1 MLGSLSIRDFR
12 CFPRFDLAFDPE
24 TTCIIGANALGKTSL
39 LEAVVVLTRLQSPRT
54 NLLAPV
60 IRTGAKGLV
69 VDGMVD
75 NRHLQFYYSSS
86 RRKLALDS
94 VEQKDA
100 NDYLQ
105 IARLV
110 FFANTDI
117 DLVRG
122 TGEERRRFLDFL
134 GSQLFR
140 DYRSIAR
147 SYEKALRSRN
157 AYLKMTPVRPREV
170 AAYSKPLVDFGQQLT
185 DLRGAL
191 VQRLEP
197 NAVAAFNLIGERD
210 EQFGLEYHLGSSA
223 DFGAALAASA
233 EEETRLRTTVVGP
246 HRDDLLL
253 RLSGQPAASYASEGQ
268 QRTMAIALKVGHA
281 RLLESAFGRSPLLL
295 LDDVFGELDTVRRN
309 RLFANLPTGGQRIIT
324 TTSLDWLSDLPTGK
338 LYQIKDDSARGRVL
352 EEVHGSGL

>member
-1 MLGSLSIRDFR
+1 MLSNLSIRDFR
-12 CFPRFDLAFDPE
+12 CFTRFDLDFDPAI
-24 TTCIIGANALGKTSL
+24 TCIVGENALGKTSL
-39 LEAVVVLTRLQSPRT
+39 LEAVVVLIRLQSPRT
-54 NLLAPV
+54 NSLAPV

-75 NRHLQFYYSSS
+75 NRHMQFYYSPS

-100 NDYLQ
+100 HEYLQ

-134 GSQLFR
+134 GSQFFR
-140 DYRSIAR
+140 DYRSTLR

-157 AYLKMTPVRPREV
+157 AYLKMTPARAREV
-170 AAYSKPLVDFGQQLT
+170 AAYTKPLISFGQQLT
-185 DLRGAL
+185 DLRSSL
-191 VQRLEP
+191 VGRLEP
-197 NAVAAFNLIGERD
+197 EAIAAFNLIGERE
-210 EQFGLEYHLGSSA
+210 EQFGLDYHCGSSA

-233 EEETRLRTTVVGP
+233 EEEARLRTTVIGP

-253 RLSGQPAASYASEGQ
+253 RLSGQPAAVYASEGQ

-281 RLLESAFGRSPLLL
+281 RLLESEFGRSPLLL
-295 LDDVFGELDTVRRN
+295 LDDVFGELDTGRRN

-324 TTSLDWLSDLPTGK
+324 TTSLAWLDDVPTGK
-338 LYQIKDDSARGRVL
+338 LYEIKDDSTRGRVL
-352 EEVHGSGL
+352 DVISPG

>member
-1 MLGSLSIRDFR
+1 MASIRGWNFMLRHLSIRDFR
-12 CFPRFDLAFDPE
+12 CFPRFELDFDPE
-24 TTCIIGANALGKTSL
+24 ITCIVGANALGKTSL

-54 NLLAPV
+54 NSLAPV

-75 NRHLQFYYSSS
+75 DRHLQFYYSPK

-100 NDYLQ
+100 HEYLQ

-134 GSQLFR
+134 GSQFFR
-140 DYRSIAR
+140 DYRSILR

-170 AAYSKPLVDFGQQLT
+170 AAYT
-185 DLRGAL
+185 
-191 VQRLEP
+191 
-197 NAVAAFNLIGERD
+197 
-210 EQFGLEYHLGSSA
+210 
-223 DFGAALAASA
+223 
-233 EEETRLRTTVVGP
+233 
-246 HRDDLLL
+246 
-253 RLSGQPAASYASEGQ
+253 
-268 QRTMAIALKVGHA
+268 
-281 RLLESAFGRSPLLL
+281 
-295 LDDVFGELDTVRRN
+295 
-309 RLFANLPTGGQRIIT
+309 
-324 TTSLDWLSDLPTGK
+324 
-338 LYQIKDDSARGRVL
+338 
-352 EEVHGSGL
+352 

>member
-1 MLGSLSIRDFR
+1 MLSNLSIRDFR
-12 CFPRFDLAFDPE
+12 CFARFDLDFDAE

-54 NLLAPV
+54 NSLGPV
-60 IRTGAKGLV
+60 IRSGAKGLV

-75 NRHLQFYYSSS
+75 DRHLQFYYSSS

-94 VEQKDA
+94 VEQKEA
-100 NDYLQ
+100 HEYLE

-122 TGEERRRFLDFL
+122 TGEERRKFLDFL
-134 GSQLFR
+134 GSQFFR
-140 DYRSIAR
+140 GYRSILR

-157 AYLKMTPVRPREV
+157 AYLKMTPPRPREV
-170 AAYSKPLVDFGQQLT
+170 AAYTKPLIDFGQQLT
-185 DLRGAL
+185 GLRASL

-197 NAVAAFNLIGERD
+197 NAVAAFNLIGERE
-210 EQFGLEYHLGSSA
+210 EQFGLEYHLGSSP

-253 RLSGQPAASYASEGQ
+253 WLSGQPAATYASEGQ

-281 RLLESAFGRSPLLL
+281 RLLESEFGRSPLLL
-295 LDDVFGELDTVRRN
+295 LDDVFGELDIGRRN
-309 RLFANLPTGGQRIIT
+309 RLFASLPTAGQRIIT
-324 TTSLDWLSDLPTGK
+324 TTSLAWLDNLPSGK
-338 LYQIKDDSARGRVL
+338 VYEIKDDTSRGRVL
-352 EEVHGSGL
+352 DLIGRD

>member
-1 MLGSLSIRDFR
+1 MLRNLSIRDFR
-12 CFPRFDLAFDPE
+12 CFARFELEFDPE
-24 TTCIIGANALGKTSL
+24 ITCIVGANALGKTSL

-54 NLLAPV
+54 NSLAPV

-75 NRHLQFYYSSS
+75 DRHMQFYYSPK

-100 NDYLQ
+100 YEYLQ
-105 IARLV
+105 VARLV

-134 GSQLFR
+134 GGQFFR
-140 DYRSIAR
+140 DYRSIFR
-147 SYEKALRSRN
+147 SYDKALRSRN
-157 AYLKMTPVRPREV
+157 AYLKMTPARPREV
-170 AAYSKPLVDFGQQLT
+170 AAYTKPLIDFGQQLT
-185 DLRGAL
+185 ELRGSL
-191 VQRLEP
+191 VGRLEP
-197 NAVAAFNLIGERD
+197 KTIEAFKLIGELG
-210 EQFGLEYHLGSSA
+210 EEFGLEYQAGSTA

-233 EEETRLRTTVVGP
+233 EEEVRLRTTLVGP

-253 RLSGQPAASYASEGQ
+253 QLSRQSAAIYASEGQ
-268 QRTMAIALKVGHA
+268 QRTIAIALKVGHA
-281 RLLESAFGRSPLLL
+281 RLLESEFGRSPLLL
-295 LDDVFGELDTVRRN
+295 LDDVFGELDIGRRN

-324 TTSLDWLSDLPTGK
+324 TTSLAWLNDVPTGK
-338 LYQIKDDSARGRVL
+338 LYEIKDDSARGRVL
-352 EEVHGSGL
+352 DAISRD

>member
-1 MLGSLSIRDFR
+1 MLRNLSIRDFR
-12 CFPRFDLAFDPE
+12 CFTRFGLDFDPAI
-24 TTCIIGANALGKTSL
+24 TCIVGENALGKTSL

-54 NLLAPV
+54 TSLAPV

-75 NRHLQFYYSSS
+75 DRHMQFYYSSS

-100 NDYLQ
+100 HEYLQ

-134 GSQLFR
+134 GSQFFR
-140 DYRSIAR
+140 DYRTIVR

-157 AYLKMTPVRPREV
+157 AYLKMTPARPREV
-170 AAYSKPLVDFGQQLT
+170 AAYTEPLISFGQQLT
-185 DLRGAL
+185 DLRSSL
-191 VQRLEP
+191 VRRLEP
-197 NAVAAFNLIGERD
+197 EAIAAFNLIGERE
-210 EQFGLEYHLGSSA
+210 EQFSLEYHCGSSA

-233 EEETRLRTTVVGP
+233 EEESRLRTTVIGP

-253 RLSGQPAASYASEGQ
+253 RLSGQPAAVYASEGQ

-281 RLLESAFGRSPLLL
+281 RLLESEFGRSPLLL
-295 LDDVFGELDTVRRN
+295 LDDVFGELDTGRRN

-324 TTSLDWLSDLPTGK
+324 TTSLAWLDDLPTGK
-338 LYQIKDDSARGRVL
+338 LYEIKDDSTRGRVL
-352 EEVHGSGL
+352 DLISPG

>member
-1 MLGSLSIRDFR
+1 MLDHLSIRDFR
-12 CFPRFDLAFDPE
+12 CFSRFDLDFDPE

-54 NLLAPV
+54 NSLALV

-69 VDGMVD
+69 VDGMVGD
-75 NRHLQFYYSSS
+75 RHLQFYYSSS

-100 NDYLQ
+100 HEYLQ

-122 TGEERRRFLDFL
+122 NSEERRRFLDFL
-134 GSQLFR
+134 GSQFFGE
-140 DYRSIAR
+140 YRGILR

-157 AYLKMTPVRPREV
+157 AYLKMTPARPREV
-170 AAYSKPLVDFGQQLT
+170 AAYTKPLLDFGQQLAN
-185 DLRGAL
+185 LRGSL
-191 VQRLEP
+191 VRRLEP
-197 NAVAAFNLIGERD
+197 NAIAAFNLIGERE
-210 EQFGLEYHLGSSA
+210 EQFGLEYHSGSSA
-223 DFGAALAASA
+223 DFRAALAASA
-233 EEETRLRTTVVGP
+233 EEEIRLRTTVVGP

-253 RLSGQPAASYASEGQ
+253 RLSGQPATTYASEGQ

-281 RLLESAFGRSPLLL
+281 RLLESEFGRSPILL
-295 LDDVFGELDTVRRN
+295 LDDVFGELDIGRRN
-309 RLFANLPTGGQRIIT
+309 RLFANLPAGGQRIIT
-324 TTSLDWLSDLPTGK
+324 TTSLDWLNDLPTGK
-338 LYQIKDDSARGRVL
+338 VYQIKDDSARGRVL
-352 EEVHGSGL
+352 EEVSRD